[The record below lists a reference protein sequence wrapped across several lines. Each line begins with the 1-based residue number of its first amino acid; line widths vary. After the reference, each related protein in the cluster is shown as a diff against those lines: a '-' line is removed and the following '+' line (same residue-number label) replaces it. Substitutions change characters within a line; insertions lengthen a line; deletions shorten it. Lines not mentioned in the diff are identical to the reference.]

1 MWADPRG
8 KQITTHRSLDTAN
21 DESHSISKAL
31 WLQDLSPVGLTNTTG
46 EGHNAHSTLTG
57 PCRFWQGTQH
67 GYILIPISR
76 LSVYRIWDRISLVV
90 LEVLMSLINFFMK
103 VK

>member
-8 KQITTHRSLDTAN
+8 KQNTTYMSLDTAN
-21 DESHSISKAL
+21 DESYNISKTP
-31 WLQDLSPVGLTNTTG
+31 QMQNLSPLGLTNTTG

-57 PCRFWQGTQH
+57 PCRFWQGTQR
-67 GYILIPISR
+67 GYVLIPISR

-90 LEVLMSLINFFMK
+90 LEVLISLINFFMK